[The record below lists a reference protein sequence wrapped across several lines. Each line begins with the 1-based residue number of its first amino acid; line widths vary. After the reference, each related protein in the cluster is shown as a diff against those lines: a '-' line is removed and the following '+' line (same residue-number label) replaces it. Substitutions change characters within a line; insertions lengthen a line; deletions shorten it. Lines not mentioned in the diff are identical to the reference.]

1 VIDKID
7 SRSGDSIT
15 TQHSKYPRHLTMICQ
30 SSVSLFVVINP
41 VGSIALVISM
51 TSIMDASERN
61 VVLENIIIT
70 TAALLT
76 EFGVNDESQ
85 IPDIDVLSNGTSI
98 SMIIGRG
105 WN

>member
-1 VIDKID
+1 
-7 SRSGDSIT
+7 
-15 TQHSKYPRHLTMICQ
+15 L
-30 SSVSLFVVINP
+30 SVFCFAFVVINP

-98 SMIIGRG
+98 SMIIGGG

>member
-1 VIDKID
+1 
-7 SRSGDSIT
+7 
-15 TQHSKYPRHLTMICQ
+15 
-30 SSVSLFVVINP
+30 
-41 VGSIALVISM
+41 
-51 TSIMDASERN
+51 MDASERN

-98 SMIIGRG
+98 SMIIGGG